1 MNWETVAY
9 IGIYAFLGI
18 YAFFCFL
25 MVGISIYDCVK
36 ETTSAGTEYERLVS
50 VEPVEM
56 EDIKDRIVPYPHEDV
71 ITNL

>member
-9 IGIYAFLGI
+9 IGIYAVLCLL
-18 YAFFCFL
+18 A
-25 MVGISIYDCVK
+25 VGISAYGCVK
-36 ETTSAGTEYERLVS
+36 GHVQAAGTEYERLVS
-50 VEPVEM
+50 EEPVEM

>member
-9 IGIYAFLGI
+9 IGIYAFL
-18 YAFFCFL
+18 CFL
-25 MVGISIYDCVK
+25 MVGISIYGCVK
-36 ETTSAGTEYERLVS
+36 EHVQAAGTEYERLVS

-56 EDIKDRIVPYPHEDV
+56 EDIEDRIVPYPHEDV

>member
-9 IGIYAFLGI
+9 IGIYIVL
-18 YAFFCFL
+18 CFL
-25 MVGISIYDCVK
+25 VVGISIYGCVK
-36 ETTSAGTEYERLVS
+36 ETDSTVYERLVS
-50 VEPVEM
+50 EEPVEM

>member
-9 IGIYAFLGI
+9 IGIYAVL
-18 YAFFCFL
+18 CFL
-25 MVGISIYDCVK
+25 LVGISVYGCVK
-36 ETTSAGTEYERLVS
+36 GHVQAAGTEYERLVS
-50 VEPVEM
+50 EEPVEM

>member
-9 IGIYAFLGI
+9 IGIYAVLCLL
-18 YAFFCFL
+18 A
-25 MVGISIYDCVK
+25 VGISVYGCVK
-36 ETTSAGTEYERLVS
+36 GHVQAAGTEYERLVS
-50 VEPVEM
+50 EEPVEM